1 MIVIFRFRIP
11 TNFIFNFS
19 ILSIFFLYKS
29 AQDISIHLIAQQ
41 DPKTIISQLFFFTIT
56 PKSFSLFPE
65 SLDFE
70 LKEEREKKEGEEF
83 WN

>member
-1 MIVIFRFRIP
+1 
-11 TNFIFNFS
+11 
-19 ILSIFFLYKS
+19 
-29 AQDISIHLIAQQ
+29 LIAQQ